1 MKHSTTLFSMTWSP
15 WSIHIQLSVVLIG
28 VILILSILGYFISR
42 KPRYRHFDVV
52 EVEIALG
59 NMGKMRIKPGY
70 EEMRIAHKAWV
81 ELSTRKAGLLFDEEN
96 DVIVEV
102 YNSWYDLFQE
112 MRSLVKEIPIERIRS
127 NKDTGK
133 LVKVLIGALNKG
145 LRPHLTTWQ
154 AKFRKWYDWQLEKE
168 KQDRTS
174 NRTPQEIQRDYP
186 QYNQLKDELKAINSE
201 LIQYVNQLEKIA
213 HGYKIT

>member
-1 MKHSTTLFSMTWSP
+1 MNQSTALFSLTWSQ
-15 WSIHIQLSVVLIG
+15 WSIHLQLSAVTIGILLVLL
-28 VILILSILGYFISR
+28 VLGYFSLR
-42 KPRYRHFDVV
+42 KPLYSNFDVV
-52 EVEIALG
+52 DVEITLG

-112 MRSLVKEIPIERIRS
+112 MRSLVKEIPIERIRT

-133 LVKVLIGALNKG
+133 LVKVLIGALNQG
-145 LRPHLTTWQ
+145 LRPHLTMWQ

-168 KQDRTS
+168 RQDKNS

-186 QYNQLKDELKAINSE
+186 QYDQLKNELKAINRE